1 MAQSHVGILY
11 TTRGDW
17 AALIWQ
23 GYLYDPTG
31 EWIGYL
37 SGRNVFS
44 TEGEYMGFVSGDQRI
59 LRKRILENEFAR
71 PNAPVPPQ
79 PAGKPPIPATVP
91 LPPSMREL
99 TYDIVDMLDEFPER
113 FKQVSNAR
121 QDMD

>member
-1 MAQSHVGILY
+1 MTPSRIGILY

-17 AALIWQ
+17 AALIWH

-37 SGRNVFS
+37 SGRDVFS
-44 TEGEYMGFVSGDQRI
+44 TEGEYMGFISGDQRI
-59 LRKRILENEFAR
+59 LRKRVLENEFVR
-71 PNAPVPPQ
+71 RGAPIPPL
-79 PAGKPPIPATVP
+79 PEGRPPIPPTVP
-91 LPPSMREL
+91 LPPAMREL
-99 TYDIVDMLDEFPER
+99 TYDLVDMLDEFPER